1 MLPFFVLESQDLPEN
16 KKKQYLVQQS
26 HKKQMNLFYFQNLF
40 LKNRNLDDK
49 VKKNTQLGQTS
60 QAYKNFD

>member
-16 KKKQYLVQQS
+16 KKKQYLVQQP
-26 HKKQMNLFYFQNLF
+26 HKKERNLFYFQNLF

-49 VKKNTQLGQTS
+49 VKKTLS
-60 QAYKNFD
+60 WAKQAYKNFD

>member
-49 VKKNTQLGQTS
+49 VKKTLS
-60 QAYKNFD
+60 WAKQAYKNFD